1 MRRMVTACAVAA
13 LALGLSGCGGA
24 GDEEAAPATTAAAA
38 TTATAATTAPAP
50 DPIPGCA
57 PLCLAPNLTRPGPV
71 PAGEYASK
79 YFFAGRLTAQ
89 VEPGWEVTE
98 DSTGELRFAKSS
110 DPDYGVL
117 LWEDVYPVRQ
127 GERVAGVPQTEAGLL
142 DWLRR
147 SLDLDLTEPK
157 RAAIGNVPATQVD
170 ATVSA
175 EATND
180 DPECPARLCV
190 NPLQFPQWD
199 GPWGM
204 AGDAATRLLL
214 ADVRYGGKPHLFVA
228 AVEGRSRAD
237 LATKLPAAER
247 LLRSVRV
254 PVEPG

>member
-1 MRRMVTACAVAA
+1 MP
-13 LALGLSGCGGA
+13 GG
-24 GDEEAAPATTAAAA
+24 T
-38 TTATAATTAPAP
+38 
-50 DPIPGCA
+50 
-57 PLCLAPNLTRPGPV
+57 
-71 PAGEYASK
+71 YASR
-79 YFFAGRLTAQ
+79 YFFGGRLTAD

-117 LWEDVYPVRQ
+117 LWEDVYPVHQ
-127 GERVAGVPQTEAGLL
+127 GERVDGVPQTEAGLVG
-142 DWLRR
+142 WLRR

-157 RAAIGNVPATQVD
+157 RGAIGALPATQVD
-170 ATVSA
+170 VTISA

-180 DPECPARLCV
+180 DPNCPARLCV
-190 NPLQFPQWD
+190 NPLRFPQWD

-214 ADVRYGGKPHLFVA
+214 ADVRYGGARHVFVA

-237 LATKLPAAER
+237 LARRLPAAER